1 MLSTQLEIARPETA
15 AATMNAL
22 VYHGPGKPSWEKHA
36 KPKVQTPQDAIIRI
50 TTSTIC
56 GTDLHILKGDL
67 PTVKPGRILGHEVD
81 LSPKLR
87 QTVKSQTSV
96 NGELTH
102 GIVST

>member
-1 MLSTQLEIARPETA
+1 MNEPVAWEFRSIPQFKAISKGMQAPGTRPKRTIVVTPA
-15 AATMNAL
+15 NAL
-22 VYHGPGKPSWEKHA
+22 PIQARRLCIEASNE
-36 KPKVQTPQDAIIRI
+36 
-50 TTSTIC
+50 S
-56 GTDLHILKGDL
+56 
-67 PTVKPGRILGHEVD
+67 VD